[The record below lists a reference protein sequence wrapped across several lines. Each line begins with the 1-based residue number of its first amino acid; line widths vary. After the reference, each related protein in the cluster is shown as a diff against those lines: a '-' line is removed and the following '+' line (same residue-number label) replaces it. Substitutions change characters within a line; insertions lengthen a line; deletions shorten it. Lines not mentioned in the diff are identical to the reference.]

1 MTTDVRA
8 LVAIPWRHQPSRMV
22 AHEATVARYREL
34 LPGVEIVEVDT
45 GHEPFCLAGCRNRGV
60 RLAEERGADVVV
72 LGDADTLPEREP
84 LLAAI
89 EGAATSGLVHLP
101 YTAYHSLRADG
112 TAQYRRGVP
121 LDRCN
126 HLVVPAATSGVYVT
140 SPETWWACGGQDER
154 FLGWAPED
162 VAWLICHRTLLGSE
176 PVRHEGRVYAL
187 HHQSATK
194 TGPAYEQAVALYQ
207 RYMDAAG
214 DETAMR
220 ALISERAAT
229 LGVD

>member
-1 MTTDVRA
+1 MTTDLRV
-8 LVAIPWRHQPSRMV
+8 LVVIPWRPQPSRV
-22 AHEATVARYREL
+22 LAYRLTVARYREL
-34 LPGVEIVEVDT
+34 LPGVEIVDVDS
-45 GHEPFCLAGCRNRGV
+45 GHEPFCLAACRNRGV
-60 RLAEERGADVVV
+60 RLAEESGADVVV

-89 EGAATSGLVHLP
+89 EGAATSGRVHLP
-101 YTAYHSLRADG
+101 YTEYRSLRADG

-140 SPETWWACGGQDER
+140 LPETWWACGGQDER

-187 HHQSATK
+187 HHQSAPK
-194 TGPAYEQAVALYQ
+194 TGPVYEQAVALYQ
-207 RYMDAAG
+207 RYMDASGNEAAIR
-214 DETAMR
+214 T
-220 ALISERAAT
+220 LIWERAET
-229 LGVD
+229 LGVG